1 MNARE
6 RVMLALNHKEPD
18 RIPIDLGGSIC
29 SSIHRDAYI
38 ELKKHLGMD
47 LEEIQMVDYVQQL
60 PYLDEALLERFGVDF
75 RMVQLPAA
83 TASDVNIF
91 EEGDYY
97 AFIDRWGSKLYG
109 HGRHGDHAAQPTK
122 VHGAVVCVGKLGYLA
137 RI

>member
-47 LEEIQMVDYVQQL
+47 LEEIQMVDYIQQL
-60 PYLDEALLERFGVDF
+60 PYLD
-75 RMVQLPAA
+75 
-83 TASDVNIF
+83 
-91 EEGDYY
+91 
-97 AFIDRWGSKLYG
+97 
-109 HGRHGDHAAQPTK
+109 
-122 VHGAVVCVGKLGYLA
+122 
-137 RI
+137 

>member
-29 SSIHRDAYI
+29 SSIHKSAYI

-47 LEEIQMVDYVQQL
+47 LEEIQMVDYIQQL

-83 TASDVNIF
+83 TAPDLNIF

-97 AFIDRWGSKLYG
+97 AFVDRTGSIHDDKTRS
-109 HGRHGDHAAQPTK
+109 HQT
-122 VHGAVVCVGKLGYLA
+122 CT
-137 RI
+137 